1 MDNNEIFI
9 GRTPEQ
15 VNQSIPREVIDTEFQ
30 VPTTEIDLPSDGLL
44 YESGQKK
51 VKIKYLT
58 ASEDDILFSP
68 DLIKAG
74 KSLDALLQKA
84 VIDKNINPDD
94 LLIGDRN
101 AVLLA
106 LRRTGLGD
114 EFKAS
119 PVLCPSCEESFEPKV
134 DLSKLGLKK
143 LEIKPDPDGFFDYIL
158 PTMNKRIKFRL
169 LTGKDENR
177 LAKAATAG
185 KKLSTQKSGMQVVN
199 KIMTERYLLQIMEV
213 EGKRDKLL
221 ISKLIDVMPMK
232 DSMAFREYVREI
244 EPNVNTTCSVECTHC
259 GHVFD
264 EQIVLD
270 YRLFYPSLK

>member
-1 MDNNEIFI
+1 MDNEIFL
-9 GRTPEQ
+9 GKTPEQ
-15 VNQSIPREVIDTEFQ
+15 QIPREIIDTEFQ
-30 VPTTEIDLPSDGLL
+30 VLTTDVELPSQGLL
-44 YESGQKK
+44 YATGQKK

-74 KSLDALLQKA
+74 KSLDMLLQKA
-84 VIDKNINPDD
+84 VIDKNISPDD

-101 AVLLA
+101 AILVA

-114 EFKAS
+114 EFVAS
-119 PVLCPSCEESFEPKV
+119 SVLCPSCEESFEPV
-134 DLSKLGLKK
+134 IDLSKLGLKK
-143 LEIKPDPDGFFDYIL
+143 LEIAPDSDGFFDYVL

-177 LAKAATAG
+177 LAKAAISN
-185 KKLSTQKSGMQVVN
+185 KKLSSNKTGLQMVN

-213 EGKRDKLL
+213 EGKTDKLL
-221 ISKLIDVMPMK
+221 VQKLIEFMPMR
-232 DSMAFREYVREI
+232 DSTAFREYVKLV
-244 EPNVNTTCSVECTHC
+244 EPNIDTKCDVECKHC
-259 GHVFD
+259 GHTFE
-264 EQIVLD
+264 EQITLD